1 MDHPSPFQ
9 PANDLRLLFEQVVGT
24 SQNQVGDA
32 KAAFAGSRFA
42 EGERTV
48 ELLRRLFP
56 GVLAGRPTIV
66 DLGSGNGGMLFPFA
80 SIGRCIAVDTYVDPD
95 LRRFVRLSGVGVR
108 QLRAVAQALPLASES
123 VDVVILAEV
132 LEHLQRPSAAGA
144 EIMRVLRPGG
154 ICLLST
160 PPRLVFARRPDPHFQ
175 IPFLVALPDPLQRLV
190 ASLLRPGVPYD
201 VAHIYSTTWGIA
213 RQFPRGSFR
222 MHVISHRSDWTRHLS
237 WNYVVLQRLAA

>member
-1 MDHPSPFQ
+1 MDHPSPFP

-32 KAAFAGSRFA
+32 KATFAGSRFA

-132 LEHLQRPSAAGA
+132 LEHLQRPSAACA

-190 ASLLRPGVPYD
+190 ARLLRPGASALARNDPPLLGKSDPPADQRVSF
-201 VAHIYSTTWGIA
+201 VA
-213 RQFPRGSFR
+213 
-222 MHVISHRSDWTRHLS
+222 DL
-237 WNYVVLQRLAA
+237 